1 MTHFLRA
8 WLWTRRFLGNDTVFL
23 TLMTSLFAGVASQSL
38 DWAVFAGF
46 VMFVLLITIR
56 EAVETILDELR
67 KAGVLPPEDN

>member
-1 MTHFLRA
+1 
-8 WLWTRRFLGNDTVFL
+8 
-23 TLMTSLFAGVASQSL
+23 MTSLFAGVASQSL